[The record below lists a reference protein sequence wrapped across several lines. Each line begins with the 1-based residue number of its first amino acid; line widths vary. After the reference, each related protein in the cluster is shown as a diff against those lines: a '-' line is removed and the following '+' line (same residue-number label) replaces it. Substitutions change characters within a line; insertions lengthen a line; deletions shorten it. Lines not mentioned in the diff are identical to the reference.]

1 MEIEDVDAETG
12 VEFSA
17 MVKRAPA
24 RRRPRK
30 AKPGT
35 KGLGPAECRL
45 QQPTGAAVEAAEAIA
60 KAGGCVVGSYKE
72 PLAGH
77 PVLLCV
83 LPIDAIEPTPFQR
96 DLSDA
101 HHKRLADVINKTGRF
116 LDPIIAVLAPR
127 GEFWTPNG
135 RHRLEAMRRLGA
147 RSITALVVADREIAW
162 QILALNTEKAHNL
175 KERSLEVIRIYRG
188 LVDEDA
194 TRPESQFAFYLDQA
208 ALVTLGACYERF
220 PRFGGGAYHPILRRL
235 EVFTDEPLRT
245 AFKDHEKRATIVL
258 DLEEKV
264 AAAVKKLKERGLA
277 SPYLRSFV
285 VARIN
290 PLRWIKGEPP
300 PLEEVLKTMRE
311 RAARFNVEKIK
322 PQDLAGAA
330 GPPDEE
336 T

>member
-1 MEIEDVDAETG
+1 MAK
-12 VEFSA
+12 S
-17 MVKRAPA
+17 APA
-24 RRRPRK
+24 RRLPRK

-35 KGLGPAECRL
+35 KGFEPAECRL
-45 QQPTGAAVEAAEAIA
+45 GQPEGSAADAAEAIE
-60 KAGGCVVGSYKE
+60 KAGGCVVGMYKE
-72 PLAGH
+72 PLGGH
-77 PVLLCV
+77 PTLLSI
-83 LPIDAIEPTPFQR
+83 LPIDKIEPTPFQR

-101 HHKRLADVINKTGRF
+101 HHKRLADVISKTGRF
-116 LDPIIAVLAPR
+116 LDPVIAVVAPA
-127 GEFWTPNG
+127 GGFWTPNG

-147 RSITALVVADREIAW
+147 KSITALVVGEREVAW
-162 QILALNTEKAHNL
+162 QILALNREKAHNL

-208 ALVTLGACYERF
+208 APVTLGVCYERV
-220 PRFGGGAYHPILRRL
+220 PRFGGGAYHPLLRRL
-235 EVFTDEPLRT
+235 EVFTDEPLR
-245 AFKDHEKRATIVL
+245 AALKDHEKRATMVL
-258 DLEEKV
+258 DLEERV
-264 AAAVKKLKERGLA
+264 AAAVKKLKERGLF

-290 PLRWIKGEPP
+290 PLRWIKGEPA

-311 RAARFNVEKIK
+311 RAAKFNVEKIK
-322 PQDLAGAA
+322 PQDLAGAG

>member
-1 MEIEDVDAETG
+1 MAYERHLRDVLALHKPRNDLDVAATASTAGVVSANTGPFSRLRSAAGPAIRLQSEALPGGALG
-12 VEFSA
+12 VELSGPHLHDLLA
-17 MVKRAPA
+17 PEARQHRPPAPA
-24 RRRPRK
+24 RRH
-30 AKPGT
+30 
-35 KGLGPAECRL
+35 AE
-45 QQPTGAAVEAAEAIA
+45 Q
-60 KAGGCVVGSYKE
+60 
-72 PLAGH
+72 
-77 PVLLCV
+77 
-83 LPIDAIEPTPFQR
+83 
-96 DLSDA
+96 
-101 HHKRLADVINKTGRF
+101 
-116 LDPIIAVLAPR
+116 
-127 GEFWTPNG
+127 
-135 RHRLEAMRRLGA
+135 HRASLRRVRRA
-147 RSITALVVADREIAW
+147 RMASR
-162 QILALNTEKAHNL
+162 
-175 KERSLEVIRIYRG
+175 
-188 LVDEDA
+188 
-194 TRPESQFAFYLDQA
+194 
-208 ALVTLGACYERF
+208 RF

-264 AAAVKKLKERGLA
+264 AAAVKKLKERGLV

-330 GPPDEE
+330 GPPDKETEE